1 MTFNY
6 RTMTLKDLEREAY
19 NTQNLLALEILYRV
33 EAEYEQMEHAEMIKP
48 RYVGEAQC
56 K

>member
-1 MTFNY
+1 MNY
-6 RTMTLKDLEREAY
+6 HNLTLEELEREAY
-19 NTQNLLALEILYRV
+19 STQNLLALEILARTD
-33 EAEYEQMEHAEMIKP
+33 AEYEQMEHAERVKP

>member
-1 MTFNY
+1 MN
-6 RTMTLKDLEREAY
+6 LKDLEREAY
-19 NTQNLLALEILYRV
+19 NTQNKLALEILARV
-33 EAEYEQMEHAEMIKP
+33 EAEYEQMEFAEYVKP